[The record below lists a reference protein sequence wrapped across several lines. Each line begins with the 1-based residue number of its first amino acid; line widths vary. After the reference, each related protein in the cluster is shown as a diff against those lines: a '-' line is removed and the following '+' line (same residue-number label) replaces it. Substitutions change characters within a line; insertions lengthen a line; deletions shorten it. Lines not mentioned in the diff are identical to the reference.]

1 MVIDLDS
8 VIVHCCLPS
17 PSLAQ
22 VHRALPAPHRIS
34 SSPDWDVLLA
44 SVHARRFDAAIVD
57 PGLGGE
63 HSASERLAALT
74 NALSATPGTPIIGYM
89 PVTAAGVKAAHLLA
103 RLGAAEVI
111 VRGVD
116 DSPGA
121 LAATIRRVVT
131 EQGAVPLVARC
142 RELFLTL
149 PPSLAEALA
158 MVFHRPERTRSVADL
173 ARAANLSRRSLDRY
187 LARAGLAP
195 ARTLLACARANAVYH
210 LIAAGR
216 VGPSSAAVLMNY
228 PSARALARE
237 FRTLTGHVPSDVPRR
252 LRPDTFVTTV
262 SQRLARAP
270 GLR

>member
-1 MVIDLDS
+1 
-8 VIVHCCLPS
+8 
-17 PSLAQ
+17 

-44 SVHARRFDAAIVD
+44 NVRARRFDAAIID

-63 HSASERLAALT
+63 QSASERLAALT
-74 NALSATPGTPIIGYM
+74 TALSATPGTPIVGYM

-103 RLGAAEVI
+103 RLGAAEVV
-111 VRGVD
+111 VRGLD

-131 EQGAVPLVARC
+131 AHGAAMLVAHR
-142 RELFLTL
+142 RELFAAL
-149 PPSLAEALA
+149 PPGVAEALA

-173 ARAANLSRRSLDRY
+173 ARAASLTRRSLDRY

-210 LIAAGR
+210 LIAAGHVR
-216 VGPSSAAVLMNY
+216 PSSAAALMGY
-228 PSARALARE
+228 PSVRALARE
-237 FRTLTGHVPSDVPRR
+237 FRALTGHVPSAVPRR
-252 LRPDTFVTTV
+252 LRPDAFAASV
-262 SQRLARAP
+262 SRRLARAP
-270 GLR
+270 GPP